1 MFALAVLSCAFWS
14 ESVIKARFAPL
25 VFAVGV
31 VFLAM
36 ISIAVV
42 IQVYDFRKD
51 FSYLQTLKQDEVD
64 YEVKWGQLLL
74 EQSALTQPSRLEQA
88 AIKDLNM
95 HAPSQDELIIVKP

>member
-1 MFALAVLSCAFWS
+1 M
-14 ESVIKARFAPL
+14 IKARFSPL
-25 VFAVGV
+25 VFVIGV
-31 VFLAM
+31 VVLAI

-51 FSYLQTLKQDEVD
+51 FSYLQTLKQDEVE

>member
-1 MFALAVLSCAFWS
+1 MIKFRFSPLLFAIGVLLLSMV
-14 ESVIKARFAPL
+14 SV
-25 VFAVGV
+25 G
-31 VFLAM
+31 
-36 ISIAVV
+36 VV

-95 HAPSQDELIIVKP
+95 HAPSQDELVIVKP

>member
-1 MFALAVLSCAFWS
+1 M
-14 ESVIKARFAPL
+14 IKANFAPL

-31 VFLAM
+31 FILAM
-36 ISIAVV
+36 VSIAVV
-42 IQVYDFRKD
+42 IQVYDFRKN

-88 AIKDLNM
+88 AIKYLKI
-95 HAPSQDELIIVKP
+95 HTPTQDELIIVKP

>member
-1 MFALAVLSCAFWS
+1 MIS
-14 ESVIKARFAPL
+14 ARFTPL
-25 VFAVGV
+25 IFAVGV
-31 VFLAM
+31 VFLAVV
-36 ISIAVV
+36 SIAVV
-42 IQVYDFRKD
+42 VQVYDFRKD

>member
-1 MFALAVLSCAFWS
+1 MCALVVLFYAFWS
-14 ESVIKARFAPL
+14 VSVIKARFSPS

-31 VFLAM
+31 VFLAAV
-36 ISIAVV
+36 SIAVV

>member
-1 MFALAVLSCAFWS
+1 
-14 ESVIKARFAPL
+14 VIKTRHLPL
-25 VFAVGV
+25 VFVIGV
-31 VFLAM
+31 VLLTLV
-36 ISIAVV
+36 SIAVV
-42 IQVYDFRKD
+42 IQVYDFRKN

-88 AIKDLNM
+88 AIKDLKM

>member
-1 MFALAVLSCAFWS
+1 M
-14 ESVIKARFAPL
+14 IKARFSPL

-31 VFLAM
+31 LLLA
-36 ISIAVV
+36 IVSIAVV

>member
-1 MFALAVLSCAFWS
+1 M
-14 ESVIKARFAPL
+14 IKARRFSPL

-31 VFLAM
+31 VLLA
-36 ISIAVV
+36 IVSIAVV